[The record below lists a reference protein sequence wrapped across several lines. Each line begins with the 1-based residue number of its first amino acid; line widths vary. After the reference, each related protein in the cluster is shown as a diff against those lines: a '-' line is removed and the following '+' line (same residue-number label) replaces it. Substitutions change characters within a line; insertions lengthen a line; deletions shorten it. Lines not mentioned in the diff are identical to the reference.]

1 MTSFARTR
9 QAQAADAPSIKNLT
23 FSPHYAQ
30 AALRGLEQVR
40 GNCDALLRAR
50 GIDPDL
56 IREPR
61 ARIPTDQFIRLFR
74 LVWKELDD
82 EFMGRTSRPCR
93 VGHFHLMGSLAVHSA
108 NLEDVLRQS
117 IRCYRL
123 FSDDIE
129 ITLDLEGGEAEL
141 SLTHHHPELDPD
153 RFLVEWL
160 LMVWHRLVGWLI
172 GRKIVLSHA
181 TFTHPLPGHFDE
193 YRFVFPCQCYFERER
208 NSLFFSKNY
217 LTMPV
222 VRTPE
227 ELDDFILSSP
237 RDLMIWTADDDS
249 LTTQVRRLLETFED
263 SRLPNLDWV
272 AERLHMTSY
281 TLSRKLKSEGSAYQQ
296 IKDNLRRDQAVIML
310 TRQNLSVAE
319 ISTQLGF
326 AEPGAFSRAF
336 KHWTG
341 LSPLAYRQQ
350 DQ

>member
-1 MTSFARTR
+1 MKSADSTSM
-9 QAQAADAPSIKNLT
+9 DNLT
-23 FSPHYAQ
+23 FSPHYAR
-30 AALRGLEQVR
+30 AALRGLEAAK
-40 GNCDALLRAR
+40 GNCDALLRSR

-56 IREPR
+56 VREPR

-82 EFMGRTSRPCR
+82 EFMGRTTHSCR
-93 VGHFHLMGSLAVHSA
+93 VGHFHLMGSLVVHSA
-108 NLEDVLRQS
+108 NLEEVLYQS

-129 ITLDLEGGEAEL
+129 ISLNLDGDEAEL

-153 RFLVEWL
+153 QFLVEWL

-181 TFTHPLPGHFDE
+181 TFKHPLPGHFDE
-193 YRFVFPCQCYFERER
+193 YRFVFPCQCYFERKR

-249 LTTQVRRLLETFED
+249 LSTRVRRLLETCED

-272 AERLHMTSY
+272 ADQLHMTSY
-281 TLSRKLKSEGSAYQQ
+281 TVSRKLKSEGSAYQQ

-319 ISTQLGF
+319 ISAQLGF